1 MNASSTPLRRLI
13 LLASVVVVW
22 AAVCGVAF
30 AQEAEGGGR
39 EGSGGGGG
47 GAQAYVLPYT
57 IVILGVGL
65 GLLFV
70 CRSAHR
76 RERPKGEQY
85 ESTGA
90 VQIDKGAAVPVISLG
105 MRMDQVNKLLG
116 KPKISR
122 RGADI
127 YRELAQAGKLS
138 EDDAAK
144 EYLIYEHPAGRYEL
158 VAFDRR
164 VIEIRKQP
172 KRKEDDEAS

>member
-1 MNASSTPLRRLI
+1 MNASSTRLRRLI

-30 AQEAEGGGR
+30 AQESEEGG
-39 EGSGGGGG
+39 EGGGGG
-47 GAQAYVLPYT
+47 GGGPQAYVMPYT

-76 RERPKGEQY
+76 RDKPRGEQY
-85 ESTGA
+85 EATGA
-90 VQIDKGAAVPVISLG
+90 VPVDEEAAVPIISLG
-105 MRMDQVNKLLG
+105 MRMDQVGKLLG
-116 KPKISR
+116 KPKIAR

-164 VIEIRKQP
+164 VVEIRKQP
-172 KRKEDDEAS
+172 KREEDEEAS